1 MHTKSIL
8 LATAASG
15 LLGFASAAAA
25 QTAPTPAPASLE
37 TNEQTTQIGE
47 IVVTARRRAED
58 ASKVPIAISAFS
70 AETLERQSIIT
81 TADLTKITPGLNVSG
96 AGSLTNPFVTIRGQ
110 TRGLSG
116 PGTPGVLSYIND
128 VPLPTYGSLIPT
140 FDMDN
145 IQVLKGPQGTLFGRN
160 AIGGAILTYTRSPDY
175 EFGGYLKGEYGN
187 YNTMTLEGAVNIP
200 LIPDVL
206 AVRVAAQSYSTDG
219 FTETHAYSA
228 SRLVAPFTAITGSEI
243 TNSRNYDEFDNRGVR
258 ASILF
263 EPTPYLRNTLVFDYF
278 RSSGANNVVGNMG
291 ELVGTPVYS
300 LPAATLTAIGLGGLL
315 NPSFH
320 CGTSPHC
327 DVDLALAQTDPRVA
341 YTDAPPEALS
351 EIMGVSNTTTLD
363 LGENH
368 QLKNIFGYR
377 TTASDQSTDIDGT
390 ALPIVQ
396 TANTVRLKQIT
407 EELQLSGEFLDG
419 TLKYVAGLF
428 YYKSSPDGLGGF
440 QGLTINVFNGLQYQT
455 TANYLTEESKAA
467 YAQIDYDL
475 SALIPG
481 LGVTAGYRQTSDTQS
496 GCAYTA
502 NYSPANINGPVANS
516 QGFMPTESQ
525 CENNSFTTDP
535 SAVPGTT
542 SAQNFLAESDK
553 GTYTLSLNYQ
563 VSPSL
568 LIYLANRRGYRS
580 GGFNVPLLDPALA
593 DIQTYAPETLTDFEL
608 GAKGRYSFGQV
619 FGSFGG
625 NIFTGKDEGYQYF
638 QNTTGIPLTPPGG
651 LLINKADLTIKG
663 FEAEGT
669 ISPLPG
675 LMLGANTAY
684 VKIEVDKLTVP
695 ASLQAQFDA
704 VGRGPVLLNTIIPQ
718 QPKWQVNGSV
728 EYVVQR
734 PVAGGE
740 LVFNASYHY
749 QSAYQS
755 NESVVDG
762 WETVDTRATISG
774 FRGLPVDLSFYVRN
788 VFDETYALGSGSSSS
803 GAGIFSYVY
812 ASPRTYGASL
822 RYSF

>member
-1 MHTKSIL
+1 MLTKSIL
-8 LATAASG
+8 LATVATS
-15 LLGFASAAAA
+15 LLGFASAASA
-25 QTAPTPAPASLE
+25 QTAPVAASPA
-37 TNEQTTQIGE
+37 TNEQFSQVDE
-47 IVVTARRRAED
+47 VVVTARRRAED

-70 AETLERQSIIT
+70 AETLERQSIVT

-110 TRGLSG
+110 TRGLAG
-116 PGTPGVLSYIND
+116 PGTPGVLSYLND
-128 VPLPTYGSLIPT
+128 IPLPTYGSLIPT

-160 AIGGAILTYTRSPDY
+160 AIGGAVLSYTRRPDY

-187 YNTMTLEGAVNIP
+187 FNTMTLEGAVNIP
-200 LIPDVL
+200 LIPDIL

-219 FTETHAYSA
+219 YTETHVYSP
-228 SRLVAPFTAITGSEI
+228 SRLVAPFTTITGSKL

-263 EPTPYLRNTLVFDYF
+263 EPTSYLHNTLVFDYF
-278 RSSGANNVVGNMG
+278 RASGANNVVGNTG
-291 ELVGTPVYS
+291 KLVGTPVYS
-300 LPAATLTAIGLGGLL
+300 LPPATLTALGLGGLL

-327 DVDLALAQTDPRVA
+327 DVNLMLAQTDPRVA

-351 EIMGVSNTTTLD
+351 EILGVSNTTVLD
-363 LGENH
+363 LGANH

-377 TTASDQSTDIDGT
+377 TTDSDQNTDIDGT

-396 TANTVRLKQIT
+396 TSNTVHLKQVT
-407 EELQLSGEFLDG
+407 NELQLSGEFLDG

-428 YYKSSPDGLGGF
+428 YYKSSPNGLGGF
-440 QGLTINVFNGLQYQT
+440 QGLTINVINGLNYQT

-475 SALIPG
+475 SAFIPG
-481 LGVTAGYRQTSDTQS
+481 LGITAGYRQTSDSQS

-502 NYSPANINGPVANS
+502 SYSPANVNGPVANS
-516 QGFMPTESQ
+516 QGFLPSQSQ
-525 CENNSFTTDP
+525 CESNSFTADP
-535 SAVPGTT
+535 TAVPGTT

-563 VSPSL
+563 ASPSL

-580 GGFNVPLLDPALA
+580 GGFNVPLLNVALA

-608 GAKGRYSFGQV
+608 GTKGRYSFGGV
-619 FGSFGG
+619 YGTFGG

-669 ISPLPG
+669 ISPVRG
-675 LMLGANTAY
+675 LTLGANTSY
-684 VKIEVDKLTVP
+684 VKIEVDRLTVP
-695 ASLQAQFDA
+695 ASLQAQFNA
-704 VGRGPVLLNTIIPQ
+704 AGRGSVLLNTIIPQ

-728 EYVVQR
+728 EYIVQQ

-740 LVFNASYHY
+740 LSFNANYHY
-749 QSAYQS
+749 QSSYQS
-755 NESVVDG
+755 NETVVDG
-762 WETVDTRATISG
+762 WETVDTRATITG
-774 FRGLPVDLSFYVRN
+774 FHGLPVDISLYVRN
-788 VFDETYALGSGSSSS
+788 IFDETYALGSGSSSS
-803 GAGIFSYVY
+803 GSGIFSYVY
-812 ASPRTYGASL
+812 APPRTYGASL